1 MGAKPLKVF
10 PYFHANE
17 SHFRKRG
24 LTLGSILKVRVFGTR
39 KWSLFC
45 LRSTNAKDVTI
56 CLVQS
61 SYDFTRRAKFKTTWV
76 CKNIFAYCI
85 KNNLPPWIKKTLHYT
100 VTTPETRSEPTVVAA
115 FPQLSIIGTCWIKFV
130 VLTTVLRACF
140 DHRSSVQIPLAAIQP
155 HR

>member
-1 MGAKPLKVF
+1 MGAKPLKFF

-17 SHFRKRG
+17 SHFLKRG

-76 CKNIFAYCI
+76 CKNIFPLTLIINSSCLSSQLLTGLKII
-85 KNNLPPWIKKTLHYT
+85 KDCRNKCQLRVALLR
-100 VTTPETRSEPTVVAA
+100 TPEMR
-115 FPQLSIIGTCWIKFV
+115 GTIARMWHFNK
-130 VLTTVLRACF
+130 LPSKRL
-140 DHRSSVQIPLAAIQP
+140 
-155 HR
+155 